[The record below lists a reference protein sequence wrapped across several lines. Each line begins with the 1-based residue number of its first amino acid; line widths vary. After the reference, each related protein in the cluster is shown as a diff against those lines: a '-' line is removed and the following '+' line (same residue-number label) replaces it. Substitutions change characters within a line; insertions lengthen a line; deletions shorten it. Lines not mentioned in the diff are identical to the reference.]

1 VFRGFFDFMAKMGLS
16 VRDDPPKVVD
26 LTIRSWG
33 EPADGL
39 VLSVYDIVREDSEA
53 LPRISVVIRNIGTE
67 RKSFPVPGWLYF
79 YQVEVRLLEVGP
91 RYDSIAPLSPFG
103 RELLKPERRTES
115 LSVALNPAAFQETE
129 IPIGS
134 LFNLRARGRY
144 SVSARCLPF
153 EGVTLRSNTT
163 IIG

>member
-1 VFRGFFDFMAKMGLS
+1 MAKMGLS

-39 VLSVYDIVREDSEA
+39 VLSVYEIPRYDREA
-53 LPRISVVIRNIGTE
+53 LPRISVVIRNIGQE
-67 RKSFPVPGWLYF
+67 RKTLTVPGWLFF
-79 YQVEVRLLEVGP
+79 YHFEVLLP
-91 RYDSIAPLSPFG
+91 DDSPAPLSPFG
-103 RELLKPERRTES
+103 RELLKPARRTEN
-115 LSVALNPAAFQETE
+115 LAVPLDPGEFQEAE

-144 SVSARCLPF
+144 VVSVGCIPDLATG
-153 EGVTLRSNTT
+153 EVTFRSNRIT
-163 IIG
+163 IG